1 MYFIYIG
8 FRRLEGHHFL
18 AVFVEPEHSGTEGHR
33 PTTVILGHEELNRG
47 SSHTQQTCLIAFF
60 NAVSSPCLTY
70 DSFWVFM

>member
-1 MYFIYIG
+1 MCFIYIG

-47 SSHTQQTCLIAFF
+47 
-60 NAVSSPCLTY
+60 PLTH
-70 DSFWVFM
+70 SKLA